1 MGRLSLEELRWFR
14 RRLYGFGAPTKVSFG
29 EVIPVV
35 FRDGGGRVEA
45 DAMRVGLMVEMHP
58 RVPQSASLTCGSSR
72 RFTGLVFGPPARLME
87 K

>member
-1 MGRLSLEELRWFR
+1 M
-14 RRLYGFGAPTKVSFG
+14 
-29 EVIPVV
+29 V

-58 RVPQSASLTCGSSR
+58 RVLQSASLTCGSSR

-87 K
+87 KIVCPNRLLGFCLYVVLGLARFL